1 MGFFDKLGKKLN
13 KDITNLYNNKFAQQD
28 LNIASEIREFYPIKK
43 TPNDNNYKFYLEG
56 IFLGQGDRTA
66 AHPYYVKPIPGGKS
80 NFIDSQLGFGDKK
93 IDYREDPSFDTDD
106 YFNSNWFHPI
116 LDIYPEKKNELD
128 SAKKL
133 YRSRK
138 INFFDYFIKRLEV
151 YDFAQEKDHIKY
163 FEGVDRSKY
172 IALLRDEFRTI
183 LN

>member
-13 KDITNLYNNKFAQQD
+13 KDFTNLYNNKFAQQD
-28 LNIASEIREFYPIKK
+28 LHIASEIREFYPIKK

-56 IFLGQGDRTA
+56 IFLGKGDRTA

-128 SAKKL
+128 SAK
-133 YRSRK
+133 
-138 INFFDYFIKRLEV
+138 NFTD
-151 YDFAQEKDHIKY
+151 QEK
-163 FEGVDRSKY
+163 
-172 IALLRDEFRTI
+172 
-183 LN
+183 